1 LGASKSKGLL
11 NRIAKKKRML
21 AEALYLTRQHYWKT
35 VPTGEDNI
43 KGIIIYYEYVLVTRP
58 K

>member
-1 LGASKSKGLL
+1 
-11 NRIAKKKRML
+11 ML